1 MLKNV
6 TLAAL
11 LTALPCSFAMA
22 TPGATAVNDHEE
34 KKDEHKKDD
43 KKKDKK
49 GEHHDDEHHDE
60 HHDEHAK
67 PKH

>member
-11 LTALPCSFAMA
+11 LTALPCSYAMA
-22 TPGATAVNDHEE
+22 APATPVNDHEE
-34 KKDEHKKDD
+34 HHDDKKKDD

-49 GEHHDDEHHDE
+49 GDHHDE
-60 HHDEHAK
+60 HDDHHDDHTK

>member
-43 KKKDKK
+43 HKKDKK
-49 GEHHDDEHHDE
+49 GEHHDEHDDEHHD
-60 HHDEHAK
+60 DHAK